1 MSRCLFFGEIY
12 HYHSTK
18 RPSMFPVR
26 EEKAK
31 LTLPATTQH
40 TGKEASDAKP
50 VVLLKGYQNTKWT
63 ITTYT
68 AALGNGHTNLD
79 LLDSSKINIR
89 RQLSLLRLVH
99 KAKRSDE
106 RIEHDKPVPIVNF
119 GPSASASPPHCEKTL
134 QPRLTS

>member
-1 MSRCLFFGEIY
+1 MSRCLISGEIY
-12 HYHSTK
+12 HYRSTK

-26 EEKAK
+26 EGKAK

-50 VVLLKGYQNTKWT
+50 VVLLKGYQNTKC
-63 ITTYT
+63 
-68 AALGNGHTNLD
+68 GNGHTNLD

-89 RQLSLLRLVH
+89 RQLSLVRLVH

-119 GPSASASPPHCEKTL
+119 GPSASASPPRCEKTL
-134 QPRLTS
+134 QPRLTSRIFYSNK